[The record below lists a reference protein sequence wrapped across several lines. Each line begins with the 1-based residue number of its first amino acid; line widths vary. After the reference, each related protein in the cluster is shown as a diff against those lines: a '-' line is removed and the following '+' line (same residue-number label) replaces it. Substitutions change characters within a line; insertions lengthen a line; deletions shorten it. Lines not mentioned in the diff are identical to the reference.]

1 MGEIVLHLPSDLEE
15 GIENLVSRG
24 IYMEKEEAIIALIKA
39 GLIAWRKREE
49 TGVHPIPEYP
59 PPFKPPEKWPDHY
72 EFNK

>member
-1 MGEIVLHLPSDLEE
+1 MGEIIIHLPSDLEE
-15 GIENLVSRG
+15 GIENLMSRG

-49 TGVHPIPEYP
+49 TGVYPVPEYT

-72 EFNK
+72 EFKK